1 MTGHI
6 ISTPIRLNQTA
17 GNFTK
22 GSKSTLRI
30 RDPTYVPTKLEHRV
44 TMPKIR
50 MLRIVNLVVTIRYLL
65 SDRLSFLLINCN
77 TQSNDCQWLLQNF
90 FPLLFDFFC

>member
-22 GSKSTLRI
+22 GSKITLRI
-30 RDPTYVPTKLEHRV
+30 SEPIYVPTKLEQRV
-44 TMPKIR
+44 IIPKTRI
-50 MLRIVNLVVTIRYLL
+50 LRIVNRVVTIRDLL
-65 SDRLSFLLINCN
+65 SDCSKIR
-77 TQSNDCQWLLQNF
+77 
-90 FPLLFDFFC
+90 